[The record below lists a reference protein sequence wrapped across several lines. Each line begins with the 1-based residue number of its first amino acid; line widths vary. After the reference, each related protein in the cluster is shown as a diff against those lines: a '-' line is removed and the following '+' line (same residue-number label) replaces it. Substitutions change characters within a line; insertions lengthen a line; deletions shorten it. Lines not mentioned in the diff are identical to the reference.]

1 VTYAVELDGV
11 SVNYGE
17 LEALNN
23 INLKVEE
30 GSFLGIIGPNGG
42 GKTTLL
48 KVILGLVDPQKGKV
62 KVMGHPLNEV
72 VDQIGYVPQI
82 SNFDRSFPISVLDVV
97 LMARLGGRVRFFH
110 QYQKEDIQKAESV
123 LERLNLLY
131 LKDRQIGK
139 LSGGQ
144 LQRVL
149 IARGLAVE
157 PKILLLDEPTA
168 SVDARSTSEI
178 YELLKEL
185 NKEKTII
192 VVTHDMAAVS
202 SYFDSLACLN
212 EKLYHHGDKHL
223 DQETTEQVF
232 GCPVD
237 LIAHGHPHHV
247 FAPHGEEENND

>member
-1 VTYAVELDGV
+1 VNYAVELKDV
-11 SVNYGE
+11 SVKYGN
-17 LEALNN
+17 LDALKN
-23 INLKVEE
+23 ISLQVAE

-48 KVILGLVDPQKGKV
+48 KVILGLIEPETGEIKIFGRPLDQAVDK
-62 KVMGHPLNEV
+62 
-72 VDQIGYVPQI
+72 IGYVPQI
-82 SNFDRSFPISVLDVV
+82 SNFDRNFPISVLDVV
-97 LMARLGGRVRFFH
+97 LMARLGGRVSFFH
-110 QYQKEDIQKAESV
+110 QYKKEDIEKAEAV
-123 LERLNLLY
+123 LEQLNLLQ

-157 PKILLLDEPTA
+157 PEILLLDEPTA
-168 SVDARSTSEI
+168 NVDARSTSQI
-178 YELLKEL
+178 YQLLKEL

-212 EKLYHHGDKHL
+212 EKLYHHGDKQL
-223 DQETTEQVF
+223 DQHTTEQVF

-247 FAPHGEEENND
+247 FEPHGEEENND

>member
-1 VTYAVELDGV
+1 MSYAVQLKDV
-11 SVNYGE
+11 SVNYGNV
-17 LEALNN
+17 EALKNV
-23 INLKVEE
+23 NLDVEE

-48 KVILGLVDPQKGKV
+48 KVILGLIEPEKGSV
-62 KVMGHPLNEV
+62 KILGNSLEDA
-72 VDQIGYVPQI
+72 VDQIGYVPQV

-110 QYQKEDIQKAESV
+110 QYNKKDVKKAEAV
-123 LERLNLLY
+123 LEKLNLLD

-157 PKILLLDEPTA
+157 PEILLLDEPTA
-168 SVDARSTSEI
+168 NVDASSTSQI
-178 YELLKEL
+178 YELLKGL

-212 EKLYHHGDKHL
+212 AELYHHGDKKL
-223 DQETTEQVF
+223 DQETTEQVY
-232 GCPVD
+232 GCPID

-247 FAPHGEEENND
+247 FTPHGEEENND

>member
-1 VTYAVELDGV
+1 VTYAVELKNV
-11 SVNYGE
+11 SVKYDK
-17 LEALNN
+17 LDALKDVS
-23 INLKVEE
+23 IQVEE
-30 GSFLGIIGPNGG
+30 KAFLGIIGPNGA

-48 KVILGLVDPQKGKV
+48 KVILGLIEPEGEV
-62 KVMGHPLNEV
+62 KLFGRPLAQV
-72 VDQIGYVPQI
+72 VDKIGYVPQV
-82 SNFDRSFPISVLDVV
+82 SNFDHSFPISVLDVV
-97 LMARLGGRVRFFH
+97 LMARLGGKIRFFH
-110 QYQKEDIQKAESV
+110 QYQKEAIRKAEAV
-123 LERLNLLY
+123 LEKLNLLQ

-157 PKILLLDEPTA
+157 PEILLLDEPTA
-168 SVDARSTSEI
+168 SVDASSTSQI
-178 YELLKEL
+178 YELLKKL

-202 SYFDSLACLN
+202 SYFDTLACLN
-212 EKLYHHGDKHL
+212 EKLYHHGGKDL

-237 LIAHGHPHHV
+237 LIAHGHPHRV

>member
-1 VTYAVELDGV
+1 MTYAVELNHI
-11 SVNYGE
+11 SVKYGK
-17 LEALNN
+17 LEALKD
-23 INLKVEE
+23 ISIQVEE

-48 KVILGLVDPQKGKV
+48 KVILGLIEPEVGEV
-62 KVMGHPLNEV
+62 KIFGRPLNQTA
-72 VDQIGYVPQI
+72 DKIGYVPQI

-97 LMARLGGRVRFFH
+97 LMARLGGQVRFFH
-110 QYQKEDIQKAESV
+110 QYKKEDIKKAEAV
-123 LERLNLLY
+123 LAELNLLQ

-157 PKILLLDEPTA
+157 PEILLLDEPTA
-168 SVDARSTSEI
+168 SVDASSTSQI
-178 YELLKEL
+178 YEILKKL
-185 NKEKTII
+185 NEDKTII

>member
-1 VTYAVELDGV
+1 MAYAVELKNI
-11 SVNYGE
+11 SVKYGD
-17 LEALNN
+17 LDALKN
-23 INLKVEE
+23 INIQVPE
-30 GSFLGIIGPNGG
+30 GAFLGIIGPNGG

-48 KVILGLVDPQKGKV
+48 KVVLGLIDPVEGEV
-62 KVMGHPLNEV
+62 KIFGHSLGQA
-72 VDQIGYVPQI
+72 VDQIGYVPQV

-97 LMARLGGRVRFFH
+97 LMARLGGKVRFFH
-110 QYQKEDIQKAESV
+110 QYKKEDKKKAETV
-123 LERLNLLY
+123 LNQLNLLH

-149 IARGLAVE
+149 IARGLAIE
-157 PKILLLDEPTA
+157 PEILLLDEPTA
-168 SVDARSTSEI
+168 SVDASSSSQI

-185 NKEKTII
+185 NEKKTII

-223 DQETTEQVF
+223 DRETTEQVF

-247 FAPHGEEENND
+247 FSPHREEENND

>member
-1 VTYAVELDGV
+1 VTYAVELDDI
-11 SVNYGE
+11 SVNYGD
-17 LEALNN
+17 LEALKN
-23 INLKVEE
+23 INLKVKE

-48 KVILGLVDPQKGKV
+48 KVILGLIEPQKGNV
-62 KVMGHPLNEV
+62 KVMGYPLDQA
-72 VDQIGYVPQI
+72 VDKIGYVPQI

-110 QYQKEDIQKAESV
+110 QYQKDDIKKAEAV
-123 LERLNLLY
+123 LEQLNLMH

-168 SVDARSTSEI
+168 SVDASSTSQI

-185 NKEKTII
+185 NEEKTII

-223 DQETTEQVF
+223 DRETTEQVF

-247 FAPHGEEENND
+247 FAPHGEEKNND

>member
-1 VTYAVELDGV
+1 MAYAVELDDV

-17 LEALNN
+17 LEALKN
-23 INLKVEE
+23 INLKVEA

-48 KVILGLVDPQKGKV
+48 KVILGLIEPQKGSV
-62 KVMGHPLNEV
+62 KIMGYPLNQA

-97 LMARLGGRVRFFH
+97 LMARLGGKVRFFH
-110 QYQKEDIQKAESV
+110 QYQKKDIQKAEAV
-123 LERLNLLY
+123 LDRLNLLH

-185 NKEKTII
+185 NKDKTII

-223 DQETTEQVF
+223 DRETTEQVF

>member
-1 VTYAVELDGV
+1 MAYAVELNNV
-11 SVNYGE
+11 SVKYGN
-17 LEALNN
+17 LEALKDVT
-23 INLKVEE
+23 LKVEE

-48 KVILGLVDPQKGKV
+48 KVILGLVEPQEGDV
-62 KVMGHPLNEV
+62 KIFGTALDQA

-82 SNFDRSFPISVLDVV
+82 SNFDRNFPISVLDVV
-97 LMARLGGRVRFFH
+97 LMARLGGKFSFFH
-110 QYQKEDIQKAESV
+110 QYKKEDLKKADEI
-123 LERLNLLY
+123 LKDLNLIH

-168 SVDARSTSEI
+168 NVDASSTSQI
-178 YELLKEL
+178 YELLNKL
-185 NKEKTII
+185 NKDKTII

-212 EKLYHHGDKHL
+212 EKLYHHGDKLL

-247 FAPHGEEENND
+247 FAPHRGEENND

>member
-1 VTYAVELDGV
+1 MNYAVEIDNV
-11 SVNYGE
+11 SVKYDNV
-17 LEALNN
+17 EALNDVT
-23 INLKVEE
+23 LKVEK

-48 KVILGLVDPQKGKV
+48 KVILGLISPSKGSV
-62 KVMGHPLNEV
+62 KIYNKNVEDAL
-72 VDQIGYVPQI
+72 DKIGYVPQV
-82 SNFDRSFPISVLDVV
+82 SEFDRHFPISVLDVV
-97 LMARLGGRVRFFH
+97 LMARLGNKIKLFH
-110 QYQKEDIQKAESV
+110 NYKKEDIRKAEEI
-123 LERLNLLY
+123 LDMLNLLD
-131 LKDRQIGK
+131 LKNRQIGK

-157 PKILLLDEPTA
+157 PEILLLDEPTA
-168 SVDARSTSEI
+168 NVDSTSTSQI

-223 DQETTEQVF
+223 EKEVTEQVF

-237 LIAHGHPHHV
+237 LIAHGQPHRV
-247 FAPHGEEENND
+247 FPPHGEEGNND

>member
-72 VDQIGYVPQI
+72 LDQIGYVPQI

>member
-1 VTYAVELDGV
+1 MTYAVELDDI
-11 SVNYGE
+11 SVNYGNV
-17 LEALNN
+17 EALKN
-23 INLKVEE
+23 INLKVAE

-48 KVILGLVDPQKGKV
+48 KVILGLIEPQEGKV
-62 KVMGHPLNEV
+62 KVLGQPLNEV

-110 QYQKEDIQKAESV
+110 QYQKEDIKKAEAV
-123 LERLNLLY
+123 LEQLNLLH

-168 SVDARSTSEI
+168 SVDARSTSQI

>member
-1 VTYAVELDGV
+1 MAYAVELKNV
-11 SVNYGE
+11 SVRYGN
-17 LEALNN
+17 LDALKDVS
-23 INLKVEE
+23 IQVEE
-30 GSFLGIIGPNGG
+30 GAFLGIIGPNGA

-48 KVILGLVDPQKGKV
+48 KVILGLIKPEGAVKIFGRPLSQAVDK
-62 KVMGHPLNEV
+62 
-72 VDQIGYVPQI
+72 IGYVPQV
-82 SNFDRSFPISVLDVV
+82 SNFDRSFPISVLDVI
-97 LMARLGGRVRFFH
+97 LMAKLGGRVRFFH
-110 QYQKEDIQKAESV
+110 QYQKKDIKEAEAV
-123 LERLNLLY
+123 LEQLNLSY

-157 PKILLLDEPTA
+157 PEILLLDEPTA
-168 SVDARSTSEI
+168 SVDASSTSQI

-185 NKEKTII
+185 NEEKTII

-212 EKLYHHGDKHL
+212 EKLYHHGDKNL
-223 DQETTEQVF
+223 DRETTEQVF

-247 FAPHGEEENND
+247 FTPHGEEENND

>member
-1 VTYAVELDGV
+1 MNYAVELKNV
-11 SVNYGE
+11 SVKYGD
-17 LEALNN
+17 LDALKN
-23 INLKVEE
+23 INLKVSE

-48 KVILGLVDPQKGKV
+48 KVVLGLIEPFEGEVKIFGCPLEQSVDK
-62 KVMGHPLNEV
+62 
-72 VDQIGYVPQI
+72 IGYVPQI

-97 LMARLGGRVRFFH
+97 LMARLGGKVRFFH
-110 QYQKEDIQKAESV
+110 QYKKEDIQKAEAV
-123 LERLNLLY
+123 LEQMNLLQ
-131 LKDRQIGK
+131 LRDRQIGK

-157 PKILLLDEPTA
+157 PEILLLDEPTA
-168 SVDARSTSEI
+168 NVDASSTSQI
-178 YELLKEL
+178 YEILKKL

-223 DQETTEQVF
+223 DQDTTKQVF